1 MVMFVLLHSDPDA
14 RQNRTR
20 RSFGRHT
27 RVPQDKGQNVKNGTW
42 HSAGHLLRHRKAGLG
57 WIF

>member
-27 RVPQDKGQNVKNGTW
+27 RVPQDKGQNVKTVPGTVQDTY
-42 HSAGHLLRHRKAGLG
+42 
-57 WIF
+57 